1 MRKVTLT
8 LNEYNKA
15 KKFNE
20 IVSKFISDI
29 DVVRGRYILDA
40 KSFMALLTMD
50 LSIPIDVILHSDDEK
65 EIKRFEEVM
74 EEFK

>member
-20 IVSKFISDI
+20 IASKFTSDI
-29 DVVRGRYILDA
+29 DVVRGRYIIDA
-40 KSFMALLTMD
+40 KSYMALLTMD
-50 LSIPIDVILHSDDEK
+50 LSIPIDVIIHSDNEE

-74 EEFK
+74 KEFE